1 MFQVLSDL
9 TDTHERVKMVVE
21 LMALEVEPDKS
32 KRILANSTTVGER
45 LELLKSVLSPPAPE
59 PEPASEISQEP
70 EPSVEIV
77 LEPSSPSF
85 GRRIKEIALA
95 LLLD

>member
-32 KRILANSTTVGER
+32 KRLSGNCSVAER
-45 LELLKSVLSPPAPE
+45 IELLKAALNPVPEVALEIKPE
-59 PEPASEISQEP
+59 PERIP
-70 EPSVEIV
+70 EPSVETV
-77 LEPSSPSF
+77 LPPPSSF